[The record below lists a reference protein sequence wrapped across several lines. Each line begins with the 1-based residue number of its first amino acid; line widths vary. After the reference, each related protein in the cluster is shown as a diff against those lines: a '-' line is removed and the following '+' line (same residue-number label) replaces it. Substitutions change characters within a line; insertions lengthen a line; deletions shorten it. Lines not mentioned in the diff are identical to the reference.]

1 MQPQDNQDRERAAIA
16 AAFAVSPS
24 PTSAPPVFASMT
36 EWAAWNFHTLA
47 GEAVCDVGEWAMKR
61 ERQRGERAR
70 AAWHSWPAF
79 CTRFYARETWRG
91 IPGPWPVKAGLFVL
105 AAAEPGPFGEMAL
118 AAFGKW
124 NGRRMAR
131 KATTQRGTAT
141 APVAGEARA

>member
-61 ERQRGERAR
+61 RNVGQFGPRKTAR
-70 AAWHSWPAF
+70 AFRAVLPAWLLPVFGA
-79 CTRFYARETWRG
+79 CLV
-91 IPGPWPVKAGLFVL
+91 IPGPFDEGVAGIVALVML
-105 AAAEPGPFGEMAL
+105 AARFPRARSAWRG
-118 AAFGKW
+118 GKTE
-124 NGRRMAR
+124 R
-131 KATTQRGTAT
+131 KAIA
-141 APVAGEARA
+141 AAAAGEAG